1 MNEATAPRKTAPQN
15 AAPMAS
21 SPAPAATTARAKA
34 RRGFA
39 VMDKTR
45 QREIA
50 SAGGRAAHARG
61 NAHEFTSDEAREAG
75 RKGGRS
81 VSNDKGHM
89 ASIGRKGGIERGK
102 RHAQRAAQK
111 KAAPTAAHSAQG
123 DQSPRRRLAPEGI
136 GASA

>member
-1 MNEATAPRKTAPQN
+1 MNEATAPRKRPQTVPQN

-21 SPAPAATTARAKA
+21 APAPAATAARTKA

-81 VSNDKGHM
+81 VSNDKVHM

-111 KAAPTAAHSAQG
+111 KAAGTNQAE
-123 DQSPRRRLAPEGI
+123 QSPRRRLSPE
-136 GASA
+136 GASASA